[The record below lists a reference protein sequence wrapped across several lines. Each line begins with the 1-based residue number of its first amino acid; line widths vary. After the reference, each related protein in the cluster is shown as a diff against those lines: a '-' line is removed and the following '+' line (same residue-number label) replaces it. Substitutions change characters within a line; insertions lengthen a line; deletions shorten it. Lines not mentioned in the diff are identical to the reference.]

1 VTDIFGRLGIDR
13 VINAAGTVTR
23 LGASPMDAE
32 VIAAMAAAAQ
42 CSVDIAD
49 LQGRASEVIS
59 TCTGAEAGIVT
70 SGAAAG
76 LLVGAAACMA
86 GLDPVKMSKLPDT
99 DGMRNEF
106 IVPRNHRNSYDH
118 AVRAAGARLVEV
130 GLPDRATACGV
141 RDTEVWEIEGAIGD
155 RTAGILYLARAE
167 SRPNLTEVVRTAHAA
182 NVPVLVDAA
191 AELPPT
197 TNLRRFIEQGAD
209 LVVFSGGKGIGGPA
223 ASGILC
229 GRRNLVGS
237 ALLQQLDLDY
247 IYENWQPPVRLID
260 KRDLRGVPRHGI
272 GRPCK
277 VGKEQIVGLL
287 TALIRF
293 TQDDDHARNKRL
305 AIIADALIHVLGKV
319 PGLTA
324 RTVADLAHGGRPL
337 VEVVIVPGANG
348 PDALQVDARLRG
360 ATPAVHVDATNAD
373 TGVLVLVPT
382 CLSTGDAAVIGTA
395 FAAAMTA

>member
-229 GRRNLVGS
+229 GRR
-237 ALLQQLDLDY
+237 
-247 IYENWQPPVRLID
+247 I
-260 KRDLRGVPRHGI
+260 
-272 GRPCK
+272 
-277 VGKEQIVGLL
+277 
-287 TALIRF
+287 
-293 TQDDDHARNKRL
+293 
-305 AIIADALIHVLGKV
+305 
-319 PGLTA
+319 
-324 RTVADLAHGGRPL
+324 
-337 VEVVIVPGANG
+337 
-348 PDALQVDARLRG
+348 
-360 ATPAVHVDATNAD
+360 
-373 TGVLVLVPT
+373 
-382 CLSTGDAAVIGTA
+382 
-395 FAAAMTA
+395 

>member
-1 VTDIFGRLGIDR
+1 MTDIFGRFGIDR
-13 VINAAGTVTR
+13 VINATGTVTR

-49 LQGRASEVIS
+49 LQGRASEVIAK
-59 TCTGAEAGIVT
+59 CTGAQAGIVT

-76 LLVGAAACMA
+76 LLVGAAACMV
-86 GLDPVKMSKLPDT
+86 GLDPVKMGKLPDT

-130 GLPDRATACGV
+130 GLPDRATGCGV
-141 RDTEVWEIEGAIGD
+141 RDTEAWEIEGAIGD
-155 RTAGILYLARAE
+155 RTAGILYLARAD
-167 SRPNLTEVVRTAHAA
+167 SRPNLTDVVRVAHAA
-182 NVPVLVDAA
+182 NIPVLVDAA
-191 AELPPT
+191 AELPPAS
-197 TNLRRFIEQGAD
+197 NLRLFIEQGAD
-209 LVVFSGGKGIGGPA
+209 LIVFSGGKGIGGPA

-229 GRRNLVGS
+229 GRRSLVGA

-247 IYENWQPPVRLID
+247 IYEGWQPPEQLID

-293 TQDDDHARNKRL
+293 TQDDDPARNKRL
-305 AIIADALIHVLGKV
+305 AIIADSLVHALGKV
-319 PGLTA
+319 PGLIV
-324 RTVADLAHGGRPL
+324 RTVADSGHGARPL
-337 VEVVIVPGANG
+337 VEVLIAPGANR
-348 PDALQVDARLRG
+348 PNALQVDARLRG
-360 ATPAVHVDATNAD
+360 ATPSVHVDATNAD
-373 TGVLVLVPT
+373 TGVLMLVPT
-382 CLSTGDAAVIGTA
+382 CLGTGDAAVIGTA
-395 FAAAMTA
+395 FAAALTA